1 MEEPVEK
8 LLLGNASRASLDLS
22 NGYQL
27 LSAVLSGRSAS
38 MVSSLP

>member
-8 LLLGNASRASLDLS
+8 LLLGDLSRAAHHLF

-27 LSAVLSGRSAS
+27 LAVALSGRSAS
-38 MVSSLP
+38 VVGSAP